1 MMVRFIELFKP
12 IARFFP
18 DIKPP
23 DRKVAFNEKIFWTVI
38 ALIVYFVMSQVPL
51 YGVSTAGINDPL
63 GALRV
68 IFASNRGTLMELGI
82 GPIVTAG
89 LILQVLAGSKMINLD
104 MSNPEDRS
112 LFTSASKILS
122 VVMTVFEA
130 LAYILGGTY
139 GTLQVTTEIII
150 LLQLVGSGLIVL
162 LLDEM
167 LQKGWGLGS
176 GISLFIAAGVASSI
190 WWDSVAPMGPMADG
204 HYLGAVIAFGQ
215 SLVGRQDIK
224 AMFVRTQ
231 GLPDMVAFLTT
242 IGVFLIII
250 YFNGMRVE
258 IPVSYARYRG
268 FKGKFPL
275 KLFYVSNI
283 PVIFAAALFG
293 NIYFISQLIWQ
304 KYNNTNSNFWLN
316 LIGKFVIQG
325 QQYQP
330 SGGLVYYVVP
340 PRSLALAA
348 QDPIRAVV
356 YTILLIIGCVFF
368 AVTWVEVGGMDSAA
382 VARQLL
388 DSGMQIEGFRR
399 SEIPIKQMLE
409 RYIPTVTI
417 LGALLIGLIAATADF
432 LGAFGSGTGILLTVG
447 IIEQY
452 YQILV
457 QERITELYP
466 AARGFLGE

>member
-1 MMVRFIELFKP
+1 MVRFIELFKP

-51 YGVSTAGINDPL
+51 YGVSTAGLNDPL

-104 MSNPEDRS
+104 MNSPEDRS

-139 GTLQVTTEIII
+139 GTLPGTTEIVV
-150 LLQLVGSGLIVL
+150 LLQLVGAGLIVL
-162 LLDEM
+162 LLDEL

-176 GISLFIAAGVASSI
+176 GISLFIAAGVASTI
-190 WWDSVAPMGPMADG
+190 WWDCMAPMGPMADG
-204 HYLGAVIAFGQ
+204 HYLGALIAFGQ

-224 AMFVRTQ
+224 AMFARTQ

-242 IGVFLIII
+242 VGVFLIII

-304 KYNNTNSNFWLN
+304 RYNSTNSNFWLN
-316 LIGKFVIQG
+316 LLGKFVIQG

-340 PRSLALAA
+340 PRSIALVA
-348 QDPIRAVV
+348 QDPMRALV
-356 YTILLIIGCVFF
+356 YTLLLIIGCVFF

-399 SEIPIKQMLE
+399 SEIPIRQMLE

-417 LGALLIGLIAATADF
+417 IGAILIGLIAGCADF

-466 AARGFLGE
+466 AARGILGE

>member
-1 MMVRFIELFKP
+1 MVRFIELFKP

-18 DIKPP
+18 DIKAP
-23 DRKVAFNEKIFWTVI
+23 DRKVAFNEKIFWTAM
-38 ALIVYFVMSQVPL
+38 ALIIYFVMSQTPL
-51 YGVSTAGINDPL
+51 YGIGKAGLNDPL
-63 GALRV
+63 GSLRV

-89 LILQVLAGSKMINLD
+89 LILQVLAGSKMVNID

-130 LAYILGGTY
+130 SAYILGGTY
-139 GTLQVTTEIII
+139 GSIPVTTEIVIM
-150 LLQLVGSGLIVL
+150 LQLVVAGLIVL
-162 LLDEM
+162 LLDEL

-176 GISLFIAAGVASSI
+176 GISLFIAAGVASTI
-190 WWDSVAPMGPMADG
+190 WWDSVGPMGPMTDG
-204 HYLGAVIAFGQ
+204 KYLGAVIAFVQGVAGGQ
-215 SLVGRQDIK
+215 NLRSILARQG
-224 AMFVRTQ
+224 
-231 GLPDMVAFLTT
+231 GLPDMVAFITT
-242 IGVFLIII
+242 LGVFGIII

-258 IPVSYARYRG
+258 IPVSYAKYRG
-268 FKGKFPL
+268 FRGKFPL

-293 NIYFISQLIWQ
+293 NIYFISQLLWQ
-304 KYNNTNSNFWLN
+304 RYNNLNANFWLN
-316 LIGKFVIQG
+316 LVGTFTIQG
-325 QQYQP
+325 NQYQP

-340 PRSLALAA
+340 PSSLSLTAADPVRALVYAA
-348 QDPIRAVV
+348 
-356 YTILLIIGCVFF
+356 LLILGCVFF
-368 AVTWVEVGGMDSAA
+368 AVTWVEVGGMDSRT

-399 SEIPIKQMLE
+399 SEVPIRQMLD
-409 RYIPTVTI
+409 RYIPVVTI
-417 LGALLIGLIAATADF
+417 LGAILIGAIAAGADF

-452 YQILV
+452 YQIFV

>member
-1 MMVRFIELFKP
+1 LMARFIELFKP

-23 DRKVAFNEKIFWTVI
+23 DRKVAFNEKIFWTII
-38 ALIVYFVMSQVPL
+38 ALIVYFVMTQVPL
-51 YGVSTAGINDPL
+51 YGVSTAGLNDPL

-104 MSNPEDRS
+104 MNNPEDRS

-139 GTLQVTTEIII
+139 GALAGTTQVVI
-150 LLQLVGSGLIVL
+150 LLQLVGAGLIVL
-162 LLDEM
+162 LLDEL

-176 GISLFIAAGVASSI
+176 GISLFIAAGVASTI
-190 WWDSVAPMGPMADG
+190 WWDCMAPMGPMADG
-204 HYLGAVIAFGQ
+204 HYLGALIAFGQ

-224 AMFVRTQ
+224 AIFARTQ

-242 IGVFLIII
+242 VGVFLIII

-304 KYNNTNSNFWLN
+304 RYNNTNSNFWLN

-340 PRSLALAA
+340 PRSIALVAH
-348 QDPIRAVV
+348 DPMRAVV
-356 YTILLIIGCVFF
+356 YVILLIIGCVFF

-399 SEIPIKQMLE
+399 SEIPIRQMLE

-417 LGALLIGLIAATADF
+417 IGAILIGLIAGCADF

-466 AARGFLGE
+466 AARGILGE

>member
-1 MMVRFIELFKP
+1 MVRFIELFKP
-12 IARFFP
+12 LARFFP

-23 DRKVAFNEKIFWTVI
+23 ERKVGFNEKIFWTAM
-38 ALIVYFVMSQVPL
+38 ALIIYFVMSQVPL
-51 YGVSTAGINDPL
+51 YGIGNAGLNDPL
-63 GALRV
+63 GSLRV

-89 LILQVLAGSKMINLD
+89 LILQVLAGSKMVNID
-104 MSNPEDRS
+104 MTNPEDRS

-122 VVMTVFEA
+122 VVMTIFEA
-130 LAYILGGTY
+130 SAYIIGGTY
-139 GTLQVTTEIII
+139 GTLAVTTEMVIM
-150 LLQLVGSGLIVL
+150 LQLVGAGIVVL
-162 LLDEM
+162 LLDEL

-176 GISLFIAAGVASSI
+176 GISLFIAAGVAASI
-190 WWDSVAPMGPMADG
+190 WWDSVAPMGPMSDG
-204 HYLGAVIAFGQ
+204 KYLGALVAFGQ
-215 SLVGRQDIK
+215 GLANRSGSITSI
-224 AMFVRTQ
+224 FYRTG
-231 GLPDMVAFLTT
+231 GLPDMVAFTT
-242 IGVFLIII
+242 TLGVFAIII

-268 FKGKFPL
+268 FRGKFPL

-293 NIYFISQLIWQ
+293 NIYFISQILWQ
-304 KYNNTNSNFWLN
+304 RYNSSNSNFWFN
-316 LIGKFVIQG
+316 LLGQFTTQG
-325 QQYQP
+325 NQYQP

-340 PRSLALAA
+340 PRSLSLAVA
-348 QDPIRAVV
+348 DPLRCIIYLV
-356 YTILLIIGCVFF
+356 LLVMGCVFF
-368 AVTWVEVGGMDSAA
+368 AVTWVEVGGMDSRT
-382 VARQLL
+382 VAKQLL

-399 SEIPIKQMLE
+399 SEVPIRQMLQ

-417 LGALLIGLIAATADF
+417 LGGILIGLIAGTADF

-452 YQILV
+452 YQIFV

-466 AARGFLGE
+466 AAKGFLGG

>member
-1 MMVRFIELFKP
+1 MVRFIELFKP

-18 DIKPP
+18 DIKSA
-23 DRKVAFNEKIFWTVI
+23 DRKVAFNEKIFWTAI
-38 ALIVYFVMSQVPL
+38 ALIIYFIMSQVPL
-51 YGVSTAGINDPL
+51 YGVGTAGLNDPL
-63 GALRV
+63 GSLRV

-89 LILQVLAGSKMINLD
+89 LILQVLAGSKMVNID

-122 VVMTVFEA
+122 VVMTIFEA
-130 LAYILGGTY
+130 SAYIFGGSY
-139 GTLQVTTEIII
+139 GTLKITTQMII
-150 LLQLVGSGLIVL
+150 LLQLVGAGIVVL
-162 LLDEM
+162 LLDEL

-190 WWDSVAPMGPMADG
+190 WWDSIAPMGPMADG
-204 HYLGAVIAFGQ
+204 KYLGAIVAFGQ
-215 SLVGRQDIK
+215 VLTQGTSNLLGAVYRQ
-224 AMFVRTQ
+224 Q

-242 IGVFLIII
+242 IGVFAIII

-258 IPVSYARYRG
+258 VPVSYARYRG
-268 FKGKFPL
+268 YRGKFPL

-293 NIYFISQLIWQ
+293 NIYFIAQILWQRYNSQ
-304 KYNNTNSNFWLN
+304 NSNFWFN
-316 LIGKFVIQG
+316 LLGKFTVQG
-325 QQYQP
+325 TQYQP

-340 PRSLALAA
+340 PRSLSLML
-348 QDPIRAVV
+348 QDPLRALV
-356 YTILLIIGCVFF
+356 YLILLIMGCVFF
-368 AVTWVEVGGMDSAA
+368 AVTWVEVGGMDART
-382 VARQLL
+382 VAKQLL

-399 SEIPIKQMLE
+399 SEMPIRQILQ

-417 LGALLIGLIAATADF
+417 LGGILIGLIAGIADF

-452 YQILV
+452 YQIFV

-466 AARGFLGE
+466 AARGILGD

>member
-1 MMVRFIELFKP
+1 LMVRFIELFKP

>member
-1 MMVRFIELFKP
+1 LVRFIELFKP

-18 DIKPP
+18 DIKSP
-23 DRKVAFNEKIFWTVI
+23 DRKVAFNEKIFWTAI
-38 ALIVYFVMSQVPL
+38 ALIIYFVMSQTPL
-51 YGVSTAGINDPL
+51 YGIGTAGLTDPL
-63 GALRV
+63 GSLRV

-89 LILQVLAGSKMINLD
+89 LILQVLAGSKMVNID
-104 MSNPEDRS
+104 MTDPEDRS

-130 LAYILGGTY
+130 SAYIIGGTY
-139 GTLQVTTEIII
+139 GSIPVTTEIVIM
-150 LLQLVGSGLIVL
+150 LQLVGAGLIVL
-162 LLDEM
+162 LLDEL

-176 GISLFIAAGVASSI
+176 GISLFIAAGVASTI
-190 WWDSVAPMGPMADG
+190 WWDSVAPMGPMTDG
-204 HYLGAVIAFGQ
+204 KYLGAVIAFTQGVFRQQ
-215 SLVGRQDIK
+215 SIGSILARQG
-224 AMFVRTQ
+224 

-242 IGVFLIII
+242 LGVFAIII

-268 FKGKFPL
+268 FRGKFPL

-293 NIYFISQLIWQ
+293 NIYFISQLLWQ
-304 KYNNTNSNFWLN
+304 RYNNLNANFWMN
-316 LIGKFVIQG
+316 LIGTFTIQG
-325 QQYQP
+325 NQYQP

-340 PRSLALAA
+340 PQSLSLTIADPLRAL
-348 QDPIRAVV
+348 V
-356 YTILLIIGCVFF
+356 YAILLTVGCVFF
-368 AVTWVEVGGMDSAA
+368 AVTWVEVGGMDSRT
-382 VARQLL
+382 VAKQLL

-399 SEIPIKQMLE
+399 SEVPIRQMLD
-409 RYIPTVTI
+409 RYIPIVTI
-417 LGALLIGLIAATADF
+417 LGAILIGVIAAVANF

-452 YQILV
+452 YQIFV

>member
-1 MMVRFIELFKP
+1 MVRFIELFKP

-51 YGVSTAGINDPL
+51 YGVSTAGLNDPL

-139 GTLQVTTEIII
+139 GTLQVTTEIVI
-150 LLQLVGSGLIVL
+150 LLQLVGAGLIVL
-162 LLDEM
+162 LLDEL

-190 WWDSVAPMGPMADG
+190 WWDSVAPMGPMSDG

-215 SLVGRQDIK
+215 SLVGRQNIK
-224 AMFVRTQ
+224 AMFVRAQ

-242 IGVFLIII
+242 VGIFLIII

-340 PRSLALAA
+340 PRSIALAA
-348 QDPIRAVV
+348 ADPIRAIV
-356 YTILLIIGCVFF
+356 YIILLIIGCVFF

-399 SEIPIKQMLE
+399 SEVPIRQMLE

-417 LGALLIGLIAATADF
+417 LGAILIGFIAGIADF

>member
-1 MMVRFIELFKP
+1 
-12 IARFFP
+12 
-18 DIKPP
+18 
-23 DRKVAFNEKIFWTVI
+23 
-38 ALIVYFVMSQVPL
+38 
-51 YGVSTAGINDPL
+51 
-63 GALRV
+63 
-68 IFASNRGTLMELGI
+68 
-82 GPIVTAG
+82 
-89 LILQVLAGSKMINLD
+89 MINLD

-122 VVMTVFEA
+122 VVMTIFEA
-130 LAYILGGTY
+130 SAYILGGSY
-139 GTLQVTTEIII
+139 GTLKVTTEIVIM
-150 LLQLVGSGLIVL
+150 LQLVAAGLVVL
-162 LLDEM
+162 LLDEL

-176 GISLFIAAGVASSI
+176 GISLFIAAGVASTI

-204 HYLGAVIAFGQ
+204 KYLGAIVAFGQ
-215 SLVGRQDIK
+215 GLFGAQDIK
-224 AMFVRTQ
+224 SVLYRQ
-231 GLPDMVAFLTT
+231 EGLPDMVAFMTT

-268 FKGKFPL
+268 FRGKFPL

-293 NIYFISQLIWQ
+293 NIYFISQILWQ
-304 KYNNTNSNFWLN
+304 RYNNTNTNFWFN
-316 LIGKFVIQG
+316 LLGTFTTQG
-325 QQYQP
+325 NQYQP

-340 PRSLALAA
+340 PRSLSLAL
-348 QDPIRAVV
+348 QEPLRAIV
-356 YTILLIIGCVFF
+356 YAVLLIIGCIFF
-368 AVTWVEVGGMDSAA
+368 AVTWVEVGGMDART
-382 VARQLL
+382 VAKQLL

-399 SEIPIKQMLE
+399 SEEPIRQVLQ

-417 LGALLIGLIAATADF
+417 LGALIIGLIAAVADF

-452 YQILV
+452 YQIFV
-457 QERITELYP
+457 RERITELYP

>member
-1 MMVRFIELFKP
+1 MVRFIELFKP

-51 YGVSTAGINDPL
+51 YGVSTAGLNDPL

-139 GTLQVTTEIII
+139 GTLQVTTEIVI
-150 LLQLVGSGLIVL
+150 LLQLVGAGLIVL
-162 LLDEM
+162 LLDEL

-190 WWDSVAPMGPMADG
+190 WWDSVAPMGPMSDG

-224 AMFVRTQ
+224 AMFVRAQ

-242 IGVFLIII
+242 VGIFLIII

-340 PRSLALAA
+340 PRSIALAA
-348 QDPIRAVV
+348 ADPIRAIV
-356 YTILLIIGCVFF
+356 YIVLLIIGCVFF

-399 SEIPIKQMLE
+399 SEVPIRQMLE

-417 LGALLIGLIAATADF
+417 LGAILIGFIAGVADF

>member
-1 MMVRFIELFKP
+1 MVRFIELFKP

-18 DIKPP
+18 DIKSPE
-23 DRKVAFNEKIFWTVI
+23 RKVAFNEKIFWTAM
-38 ALIVYFVMSQVPL
+38 ALIIYFVMSQVPL
-51 YGVSTAGINDPL
+51 YGVAQTGISDPL

-104 MSNPEDRS
+104 MNNPEDRS

-139 GTLQVTTEIII
+139 GTLAGTTEVVI
-150 LLQLVGSGLIVL
+150 LLQLVGAGLIVL

-176 GISLFIAAGVASSI
+176 GISLFIAAGVASTI
-190 WWDSVAPMGPMADG
+190 WWDCMAPMGPMADG
-204 HYLGAVIAFGQ
+204 HYLGALIAFGQ
-215 SLVGRQDIK
+215 SLVVRQNIR
-224 AMFVRTQ
+224 AMFARPQ

-242 IGVFLIII
+242 VGIFLIII

-304 KYNNTNSNFWLN
+304 RYNNTNSNFWLN
-316 LIGKFVIQG
+316 LLGKFVIQG

-340 PRSLALAA
+340 PRSIALVAH
-348 QDPIRAVV
+348 DPIRALV

-388 DSGMQIEGFRR
+388 DSGMQFEGFRR
-399 SEIPIKQMLE
+399 SEIPIRQMLE

-417 LGALLIGLIAATADF
+417 IRAILIGLIAGSADF

-452 YQILV
+452 YQVRV

-466 AARGFLGE
+466 AAR

>member
-1 MMVRFIELFKP
+1 MVRFIELFKP
-12 IARFFP
+12 LARFFP
-18 DIKPP
+18 DIKSP
-23 DRKVAFNEKIFWTVI
+23 DRKVAFNEKIFWTAI
-38 ALIVYFVMSQVPL
+38 ALIIYFVMSQTPL
-51 YGVSTAGINDPL
+51 YGIGSAGVNDPL
-63 GALRV
+63 GSLRV

-89 LILQVLAGSKMINLD
+89 LILQVLAGSKMVNID

-122 VVMTVFEA
+122 VVMTIFEA
-130 LAYILGGTY
+130 TAYIVGGTY
-139 GTLQVTTEIII
+139 GALPVTTEIVIM
-150 LLQLVGSGLIVL
+150 LQLVASGLIVL
-162 LLDEM
+162 LLDEL

-176 GISLFIAAGVASSI
+176 GISLFIAAGVAETI
-190 WWDSVAPMGPMADG
+190 WWDSVAPMGPMNDG
-204 HYLGAVIAFGQ
+204 KYLGALIAFGQ
-215 SLVGRQDIK
+215 GVIGRQAITSVL
-224 AMFVRTQ
+224 ARQ
-231 GLPDMVAFLTT
+231 GGLPDMVAFLTT
-242 IGVFLIII
+242 LGVFAVII

-268 FKGKFPL
+268 FRGKFPL

-293 NIYFISQLIWQ
+293 NIYFISQLLWQ
-304 KYNNTNSNFWLN
+304 KYNSTNTNFWLN
-316 LIGKFVIQG
+316 LIGKFTTQG
-325 QQYQP
+325 TQYQP

-340 PRSLALAA
+340 PQSLSITIADPFRAL
-348 QDPIRAVV
+348 V
-356 YTILLIIGCVFF
+356 YAILLTAGCVFF
-368 AVTWVEVGGMDSAA
+368 AVTWVEVGGMDSRT

-399 SEIPIKQMLE
+399 SEVPIKQLLD
-409 RYIPTVTI
+409 RYIPIVTI
-417 LGALLIGLIAATADF
+417 LGAILIGLIAAIANF

-466 AARGFLGE
+466 AARGFLGD

>member
-1 MMVRFIELFKP
+1 MVRFIELFKP
-12 IARFFP
+12 LARFFP
-18 DIKPP
+18 DIKAP
-23 DRKVAFNEKIFWTVI
+23 DRKVAFNEKIFWTAI
-38 ALIVYFVMSQVPL
+38 ALIIYFVMSQTPL
-51 YGVSTAGINDPL
+51 YGIGNAGLNDPL
-63 GALRV
+63 GSLRV

-89 LILQVLAGSKMINLD
+89 LILQVLAGSKMVNID

-130 LAYILGGTY
+130 SAYILGGTY
-139 GTLQVTTEIII
+139 GSIPVTTEIVIM
-150 LLQLVGSGLIVL
+150 LQLVGAGLIVL
-162 LLDEM
+162 LLDEL

-176 GISLFIAAGVASSI
+176 GISLFIAAGVASTI
-190 WWDSVAPMGPMADG
+190 WWDSVAPMGPMTDG
-204 HYLGAVIAFGQ
+204 KYLGALIAFVQGVTGGQ
-215 SLVGRQDIK
+215 NIRNIL
-224 AMFVRTQ
+224 ARTG
-231 GLPDMVAFLTT
+231 GLPDMVAFITT
-242 IGVFLIII
+242 LGVFGIII

-258 IPVSYARYRG
+258 IPVSYAKYRG
-268 FKGKFPL
+268 FRGKFPL

-293 NIYFISQLIWQ
+293 NIYFISQLLWQ
-304 KYNNTNSNFWLN
+304 RYNNLNANFWLN
-316 LIGKFVIQG
+316 LIGRFTIQG
-325 QQYQP
+325 NNYQP

-340 PRSLALAA
+340 PQSLSLTLADPVRALVYAA
-348 QDPIRAVV
+348 
-356 YTILLIIGCVFF
+356 LLIIGCVFF
-368 AVTWVEVGGMDSAA
+368 AVTWVEVGGMDSRT

-399 SEIPIKQMLE
+399 SEAPIRQMLD
-409 RYIPTVTI
+409 RYIPAVTI
-417 LGALLIGLIAATADF
+417 IGAILIGAIAAFADF

>member
-1 MMVRFIELFKP
+1 MVRFIELFKP

-18 DIKPP
+18 DIKAP
-23 DRKVAFNEKIFWTVI
+23 DRKVAFNEKIFWTAI
-38 ALIVYFVMSQVPL
+38 ALIIYFVMSQTPL
-51 YGVSTAGINDPL
+51 YGIGTAGLNDPL
-63 GALRV
+63 GSLRV

-89 LILQVLAGSKMINLD
+89 LILQVLAGSKMVNID

-130 LAYILGGTY
+130 SAYILGGTY
-139 GTLQVTTEIII
+139 GSIPVTTEIVIM
-150 LLQLVGSGLIVL
+150 LQLVGAGLIVL
-162 LLDEM
+162 LLDEL

-176 GISLFIAAGVASSI
+176 GISLFIAAGVASTI
-190 WWDSVAPMGPMADG
+190 WWDSVAPMGPMNDG
-204 HYLGAVIAFGQ
+204 RYLGAVIAFVQGVAGGAN
-215 SLVGRQDIK
+215 LRGVI
-224 AMFVRTQ
+224 ARTG
-231 GLPDMVAFLTT
+231 GLPDMVAFITT
-242 IGVFLIII
+242 LGVFGIII

-258 IPVSYARYRG
+258 IPVSYAKYRG
-268 FKGKFPL
+268 FRGKFPL

-293 NIYFISQLIWQ
+293 NIYFISQLLWQ
-304 KYNNTNSNFWLN
+304 RYNNLNANFWLN
-316 LIGKFVIQG
+316 LIGTFTIQG
-325 QQYQP
+325 NQYQP

-340 PRSLALAA
+340 PNSLSLTAADPVRALVYAA
-348 QDPIRAVV
+348 
-356 YTILLIIGCVFF
+356 LLIIGCVFF
-368 AVTWVEVGGMDSAA
+368 AVTWVEVGGMDSRT

-399 SEIPIKQMLE
+399 SEVPIRQMLD
-409 RYIPTVTI
+409 RYIPAVTI
-417 LGALLIGLIAATADF
+417 LGGILIGAIAAGADF

-452 YQILV
+452 YQIFV

>member
-1 MMVRFIELFKP
+1 MVRFIEIFKP

-23 DRKVAFNEKIFWTVI
+23 DRKVAFNEKIFWTAI
-38 ALIVYFVMSQVPL
+38 ALIIYFVMSQVPL
-51 YGVSTAGINDPL
+51 YGIGTAGLNDPL
-63 GALRV
+63 GSLRV

-89 LILQVLAGSKMINLD
+89 LILQVLAGSKMVNID

-122 VVMTVFEA
+122 VVMTIFEA
-130 LAYILGGTY
+130 SAYIIGGTY
-139 GTLQVTTEIII
+139 GALPITTEIVIM
-150 LLQLVGSGLIVL
+150 LQLVAAGIIVL
-162 LLDEM
+162 LLDEL

-176 GISLFIAAGVASSI
+176 GISLFIAAGVASTI

-204 HYLGAVIAFGQ
+204 KYLGAVVAFAQGVLSRQ
-215 SLVGRQDIK
+215 SITRV
-224 AMFVRTQ
+224 FSRTG
-231 GLPDMVAFLTT
+231 GLPDMVAFITT
-242 IGVFLIII
+242 LGIFAIII

-268 FKGKFPL
+268 FRGKFPL

-293 NIYFISQLIWQ
+293 NIYFISQLLWQ
-304 KYNNTNSNFWLN
+304 RYNSTNSNFWFN
-316 LIGKFVIQG
+316 LLGTFTTQG
-325 QQYQP
+325 TQYQP

-340 PRSLALAA
+340 PNNLSLAMAEPL
-348 QDPIRAVV
+348 RALV
-356 YTILLIIGCVFF
+356 YAILLILGCVFF
-368 AVTWVEVGGMDSAA
+368 AVTWVEVGGMDART
-382 VARQLL
+382 VAKQLL

-399 SEIPIKQMLE
+399 SEVPIRQLLD

-417 LGALLIGLIAATADF
+417 LGAILIGAIAAGADF

-457 QERITELYP
+457 QERITELDP

>member
-1 MMVRFIELFKP
+1 I
-12 IARFFP
+12 
-18 DIKPP
+18 
-23 DRKVAFNEKIFWTVI
+23 
-38 ALIVYFVMSQVPL
+38 YFVMSQTPL
-51 YGVSTAGINDPL
+51 YGIGTAGLNDPL
-63 GALRV
+63 GSLRV

-89 LILQVLAGSKMINLD
+89 LILQVLAGSKMVNID

-122 VVMTVFEA
+122 VVMTIFEA
-130 LAYILGGTY
+130 SAYIIGGTY
-139 GTLQVTTEIII
+139 GTLQVTTEIVIM
-150 LLQLVGSGLIVL
+150 LQLVAAGIIVL

-204 HYLGAVIAFGQ
+204 KYLGALVAFAEGVL
-215 SLVGRQDIK
+215 SRQGI
-224 AMFVRTQ
+224 MSVLSRTG
-231 GLPDMVAFLTT
+231 GLPDMVAFITT
-242 IGVFLIII
+242 LGVFAIII

-268 FKGKFPL
+268 FRGKFPL

-293 NIYFISQLIWQ
+293 NIYFIAQLLWQ
-304 KYNNTNSNFWLN
+304 RYNSTNTNFWFN
-316 LIGKFVIQG
+316 LIGTFTTQG
-325 QQYQP
+325 TQYQP

-340 PRSLALAA
+340 PRSLQLAMADPLRALVY
-348 QDPIRAVV
+348 AV
-356 YTILLIIGCVFF
+356 LLILGCVFF
-368 AVTWVEVGGMDSAA
+368 AVTWVEVGGMDART

-399 SEIPIKQMLE
+399 SEVPIRQMLD

-417 LGALLIGLIAATADF
+417 LGAILIGTIAAGADF

-452 YQILV
+452 YQIFV

>member
-1 MMVRFIELFKP
+1 MVRFIELFKP

-18 DIKPP
+18 DVKPP
-23 DRKVAFNEKIFWTVI
+23 DRKVAFNEKIFWTLI

-51 YGVSTAGINDPL
+51 YGVRQTGANDPL

-89 LILQVLAGSKMINLD
+89 LILQVLAGSKMIDLD
-104 MSNPEDRS
+104 MNNPEDRS

-139 GTLQVTTEIII
+139 GSLPGTTEIVI
-150 LLQLVGSGLIVL
+150 LLQLVVAGLIVL
-162 LLDEM
+162 LLDEL

-204 HYLGAVIAFGQ
+204 HYLGSLIAFVQ
-215 SLVGRQDIK
+215 SLLGRVDIK
-224 AMFVRTQ
+224 SLFTRTQ
-231 GLPDMVAFLTT
+231 GLPDMTAFLTT
-242 IGVFLIII
+242 VGVFLIII

-268 FKGKFPL
+268 FRGKFPL

-293 NIYFISQLIWQ
+293 NIYFISQLVWQ
-304 KYNNTNSNFWLN
+304 RYNSTNTNFWLN
-316 LIGKFVIQG
+316 LLGKFVIQG
-325 QQYQP
+325 NQYQP

-340 PRSLALAA
+340 PRSLALTA
-348 QDPIRAVV
+348 QDPLRALI
-356 YTILLIIGCVFF
+356 YLLLLVIGCVFF
-368 AVTWVEVGGMDSAA
+368 AVTWVEVGGMDSRA

-399 SEIPIKQMLE
+399 SEMPIRQLLE

-417 LGALLIGLIAATADF
+417 IGAILIGLIAGCADF

>member
-1 MMVRFIELFKP
+1 MVRFIELFKP
-12 IARFFP
+12 LARFFP
-18 DIKPP
+18 DVKSP
-23 DRKVAFNEKIFWTVI
+23 DRKVAFNEKIFWTAM
-38 ALIVYFVMSQVPL
+38 ALIIYFVMSQVPL
-51 YGVSTAGINDPL
+51 YGVAVGGLSDPL
-63 GALRV
+63 GSLRV

-122 VVMTVFEA
+122 VVMTIFEA
-130 LAYILGGTY
+130 SAYIFGGSY
-139 GTLQVTTEIII
+139 GTLKVTTEIVIM
-150 LLQLVGSGLIVL
+150 LQLVAAGLIVL
-162 LLDEM
+162 LLDEL

-176 GISLFIAAGVASSI
+176 GISLFIAAGVASTI
-190 WWDSVAPMGPMADG
+190 WWDSIAPMGPMADG
-204 HYLGAVIAFGQ
+204 RYLGAVVAFGQ
-215 SLVGRQDIK
+215 ALFSRADIK
-224 AMFVRTQ
+224 SVLSRAQ

-268 FKGKFPL
+268 FRGKFPL

-293 NIYFISQLIWQ
+293 NIYFISQILWQ
-304 KYNNTNSNFWLN
+304 RYNSTNTNFWFN
-316 LIGKFVIQG
+316 LLGTFTTQG
-325 QQYQP
+325 NQYQP

-348 QDPIRAVV
+348 SEPLRAII
-356 YTILLIIGCVFF
+356 YTVLLILGCIFF
-368 AVTWVEVGGMDSAA
+368 AVTWVEVGGMDSRT
-382 VARQLL
+382 VAKQLL

-399 SEIPIKQMLE
+399 SEEPIRQLLQ
-409 RYIPTVTI
+409 RYIPVVTI
-417 LGALLIGLIAATADF
+417 IGAFLIGLIAATADF

-452 YQILV
+452 YQIFM
-457 QERITELYP
+457 QERVAELYP
-466 AARGFLGE
+466 AARAFMGE

>member
-1 MMVRFIELFKP
+1 MVRFIELFKP

-18 DIKPP
+18 DIKSP

-51 YGVSTAGINDPL
+51 YGVSTAGLNDPL

-104 MSNPEDRS
+104 MNNPEDRS

-139 GTLQVTTEIII
+139 GTLPGTTEVVI
-150 LLQLVGSGLIVL
+150 LLQLVGAGLIVL

-176 GISLFIAAGVASSI
+176 GISLFIAAGVASTI
-190 WWDSVAPMGPMADG
+190 WWDCMAPMGPMADG
-204 HYLGAVIAFGQ
+204 HYLGALIAFGQ
-215 SLVGRQDIK
+215 SLVVRQNLRAIF
-224 AMFVRTQ
+224 ARPQ

-242 IGVFLIII
+242 VGIFLIII

-304 KYNNTNSNFWLN
+304 RYNNTNSNFWLN
-316 LIGKFVIQG
+316 LLGKFVIQG

-340 PRSLALAA
+340 PRSIALVA
-348 QDPIRAVV
+348 QDPIRALV
-356 YTILLIIGCVFF
+356 YTLLLIIGCVFF

-399 SEIPIKQMLE
+399 SEIPIRQMLE

-417 LGALLIGLIAATADF
+417 VGAILIGLIAGSADF

-466 AARGFLGE
+466 AARGIFGE

>member
-1 MMVRFIELFKP
+1 
-12 IARFFP
+12 
-18 DIKPP
+18 
-23 DRKVAFNEKIFWTVI
+23 
-38 ALIVYFVMSQVPL
+38 
-51 YGVSTAGINDPL
+51 
-63 GALRV
+63 
-68 IFASNRGTLMELGI
+68 MELGI

-89 LILQVLAGSKMINLD
+89 LILQVLAGSKMINID

-112 LFTSASKILS
+112 MFTSASKILS
-122 VVMTVFEA
+122 VVMTIFEA
-130 LAYILGGTY
+130 SAYLIGGSY
-139 GTLQVTTEIII
+139 GTLAVTTEIVIM
-150 LLQLVGSGLIVL
+150 LQLVGAGIVVL
-162 LLDEM
+162 LLDEL

-176 GISLFIAAGVASSI
+176 GISLFIAAGVAASI

-204 HYLGAVIAFGQ
+204 RYLGAVIAFGQ
-215 SLVGRQDIK
+215 SLFSRANIAEV
-224 AMFVRTQ
+224 FSRTQ

-242 IGVFLIII
+242 LGVFAIII

-268 FKGKFPL
+268 FRGKFPL

-293 NIYFISQLIWQ
+293 NIYFITQILWQ
-304 KYNNTNSNFWLN
+304 RYNSTNTNFWFN
-316 LIGKFVIQG
+316 LVG
-325 QQYQP
+325 QFTTSGGQYQP

-340 PRSLALAA
+340 PRSLSLLM
-348 QDPIRAVV
+348 QDPLRA
-356 YTILLIIGCVFF
+356 LIYAAMLIAACIFF
-368 AVTWVEVGGMDSAA
+368 AVTWVEVGGMD
-382 VARQLL
+382 ARTVSKQLL

-399 SEIPIKQMLE
+399 SEVPIRQLLQ
-409 RYIPTVTI
+409 RYIPTVTV
-417 LGALLIGLIAATADF
+417 LGALLIGVIAAGADF

-457 QERITELYP
+457 RERITELYP

>member
-1 MMVRFIELFKP
+1 MVRFIELFKP

-18 DIKPP
+18 DIKSP

-104 MSNPEDRS
+104 MNNPEDRS

-139 GTLQVTTEIII
+139 GTLAGTTEVVI
-150 LLQLVGSGLIVL
+150 LLQLVGAGLIVL
-162 LLDEM
+162 LLDEL

-176 GISLFIAAGVASSI
+176 GISLFIAAGVASTI
-190 WWDSVAPMGPMADG
+190 WWDSMAPMGPMADG
-204 HYLGAVIAFGQ
+204 HYLGALIAFGQ

-224 AMFVRTQ
+224 AMFARTQ
-231 GLPDMVAFLTT
+231 GLPDMVAFITT

-340 PRSLALAA
+340 PRSIALVA
-348 QDPIRAVV
+348 QDPIRAIV
-356 YTILLIIGCVFF
+356 YLILLTVACVFF

-399 SEIPIKQMLE
+399 SEIPIRQMLE

-417 LGALLIGLIAATADF
+417 LGAILIGVIAGGADF

-466 AARGFLGE
+466 AARGILGE

>member
-1 MMVRFIELFKP
+1 MVRFIELFKP

-18 DIKPP
+18 DIKSP

-38 ALIVYFVMSQVPL
+38 ALVVYFVMSQVPL
-51 YGVSTAGINDPL
+51 YGVTQTGANDPL

-104 MSNPEDRS
+104 MSNSEDRS

-122 VVMTVFEA
+122 VVMTIFEA
-130 LAYILGGTY
+130 SAYILGGTY
-139 GTLQVTTEIII
+139 GTLKITSEIVI
-150 LLQLVGSGLIVL
+150 LLQLVAAGLIVL
-162 LLDEM
+162 LLDEL

-176 GISLFIAAGVASSI
+176 GISLFIAAGVAASI
-190 WWDSVAPMGPMADG
+190 WWDSIAPMGPMADG
-204 HYLGAVIAFGQ
+204 HYLGAVVAFGQ
-215 SLVGRQDIK
+215 SLLGRQDLRAI
-224 AMFVRTQ
+224 FTRQQ

-242 IGVFLIII
+242 VGVFIIII
-250 YFNGMRVE
+250 YLNGMRVE

-268 FKGKFPL
+268 FRGKFPI

-304 KYNNTNSNFWLN
+304 KYNSTNTNFWLN
-316 LIGKFVIQG
+316 LLGKFVIQG

-330 SGGLVYYVVP
+330 AGGLVYYVVP
-340 PRSLALAA
+340 PRSLALAI
-348 QDPIRAVV
+348 QDPLRALI
-356 YTILLIIGCVFF
+356 YTILLVAGCVFF
-368 AVTWVEVGGMDSAA
+368 AVTWVEVGGMDARA

-399 SEIPIKQMLE
+399 SEMPIRQMLE

-417 LGALLIGLIAATADF
+417 LGAITIGLIAAGADF

-457 QERITELYP
+457 KEKITEMYP
-466 AARGFLGE
+466 AARGILGE

>member
-1 MMVRFIELFKP
+1 MVRFIELFKP

-51 YGVSTAGINDPL
+51 YGVSTAGLNDPL

-104 MSNPEDRS
+104 MNNPEDRS

-139 GTLQVTTEIII
+139 GTLAGTTEVVI
-150 LLQLVGSGLIVL
+150 LLQLVGAGLIVL
-162 LLDEM
+162 LLDEL

-176 GISLFIAAGVASSI
+176 GISLFIAAGVASTI
-190 WWDSVAPMGPMADG
+190 WWDSMAPMGPMADG
-204 HYLGAVIAFGQ
+204 HYLGALIAFAQ

-224 AMFVRTQ
+224 AMLARTQ
-231 GLPDMVAFLTT
+231 GLPDMVAFITT
-242 IGVFLIII
+242 VGVFLIII

-293 NIYFISQLIWQ
+293 NIYFISQLVWQ

-316 LIGKFVIQG
+316 LLGKFVIQG

-330 SGGLVYYVVP
+330 AGGLVYYVVP
-340 PRSLALAA
+340 PRSIALVA
-348 QDPIRAVV
+348 QDPLRALV
-356 YTILLIIGCVFF
+356 YVTLLIIGCVFF

-399 SEIPIKQMLE
+399 SEIPIRQMLE

-417 LGALLIGLIAATADF
+417 IGAILIGLIAGCADF

-466 AARGFLGE
+466 AARGILGE

>member
-1 MMVRFIELFKP
+1 MVRFIELFKP

-23 DRKVAFNEKIFWTVI
+23 DRKVAFNEKVFWTAI
-38 ALIVYFVMSQVPL
+38 ALIIYFVMSQTPL
-51 YGVSTAGINDPL
+51 YGVGTAGLNDPL
-63 GALRV
+63 GSLRV

-89 LILQVLAGSKMINLD
+89 LILQVLAGSKMVNID

-122 VVMTVFEA
+122 VVMTLFEA
-130 LAYILGGTY
+130 SAYIIGGTY
-139 GTLQVTTEIII
+139 GTLALTTEIVIM
-150 LLQLVGSGLIVL
+150 LQLVAAGIIVL
-162 LLDEM
+162 LLDEL

-176 GISLFIAAGVASSI
+176 GISLFIAAGVAASI
-190 WWDSVAPMGPMADG
+190 WWDSIAPMGPMADG
-204 HYLGAVIAFGQ
+204 RYLGALLAFFQ
-215 SLVGRQDIK
+215 SLLGRADIRT
-224 AMFVRTQ
+224 MFARTG

-242 IGVFLIII
+242 LGVFAIII

-268 FKGKFPL
+268 FRGKFPL

-283 PVIFAAALFG
+283 PVIFSAALFG
-293 NIYFISQLIWQ
+293 NIYFIAQLMWQ
-304 KYNNTNSNFWLN
+304 RYNSTNTNFWFN
-316 LIGKFVIQG
+316 LLGTFTTQG
-325 QQYQP
+325 TQYQP

-340 PRSLALAA
+340 PRSLSLALA
-348 QDPIRAVV
+348 DPLRAVV
-356 YTILLIIGCVFF
+356 YAVLLIIGCVFF
-368 AVTWVEVGGMDSAA
+368 AVTWVEVGGMDSRT
-382 VARQLL
+382 VAKQLL

-399 SEIPIKQMLE
+399 SEVPIRQMLD

-417 LGALLIGLIAATADF
+417 LGAIMIGTIAASADF

-452 YQILV
+452 YQIFV
-457 QERITELYP
+457 QERVAELYP
-466 AARGFLGE
+466 AARGFMGE

>member
-1 MMVRFIELFKP
+1 MVRFIELFKP

-18 DIKPP
+18 DIKSP

-51 YGVSTAGINDPL
+51 YGVSTAGLNDPL

-104 MSNPEDRS
+104 MNNPEDRS

-139 GTLQVTTEIII
+139 GTLAGTTEVVI
-150 LLQLVGSGLIVL
+150 LLQLVGAGLIVL

-176 GISLFIAAGVASSI
+176 GISLFIAAGVASTI
-190 WWDSVAPMGPMADG
+190 WWDCMAPMGPMADG
-204 HYLGAVIAFGQ
+204 HYLGALIAFGQ
-215 SLVGRQDIK
+215 SLVVRQNIR
-224 AMFVRTQ
+224 AMFARPQ

-242 IGVFLIII
+242 VGIFLIII

-304 KYNNTNSNFWLN
+304 RYNNTNSNFWLN
-316 LIGKFVIQG
+316 LLGKFVIQG

-340 PRSLALAA
+340 PRSIALVA
-348 QDPIRAVV
+348 QDPIRALV

-399 SEIPIKQMLE
+399 SEIPIRQMLE

-417 LGALLIGLIAATADF
+417 IGAILIGLIAGSADF

-466 AARGFLGE
+466 AARGILGE

>member
-1 MMVRFIELFKP
+1 MVRFIELFKP

-38 ALIVYFVMSQVPL
+38 ALIIYFVMSQVPL

-139 GTLQVTTEIII
+139 GALAGTTQIVI
-150 LLQLVGSGLIVL
+150 LLQLVGAGIIVL
-162 LLDEM
+162 LLDEL

-190 WWDSVAPMGPMADG
+190 WWDSMAPMGPMADG
-204 HYLGAVIAFGQ
+204 HYLGAIIAFGQ

-224 AMFVRTQ
+224 AMFARTQ

-268 FKGKFPL
+268 FRGKFPL

-304 KYNNTNSNFWLN
+304 KYNSTNTNFWLN
-316 LIGKFVIQG
+316 LVGKFVIQG

-340 PRSLALAA
+340 PRSLSLAL
-348 QDPIRAVV
+348 QDPLRAII

-368 AVTWVEVGGMDSAA
+368 AVTWVEVGGMNSAA

-399 SEIPIKQMLE
+399 SEVPIRQMLE

-466 AARGFLGE
+466 AARGILGE